1 MIALQLQVMFN
12 EISCTESSNTREVCA
27 MCNLSVDCV
36 CIYIYIYIPHIGIK
50 NNNFLHNFK
59 TLCFMYYNHE
69 VRIFRYNENTTLKK
83 SRNEAKTWSVI
94 LINLSSNFTRITLHR
109 RCFPV
114 CLPYGWPQFSET
126 PLLSCWMTCYVV

>member
-12 EISCTESSNTREVCA
+12 EISCTESSNTREVC
-27 MCNLSVDCV
+27 V
-36 CIYIYIYIPHIGIK
+36 YIPHIGIK
-50 NNNFLHNFK
+50 NNFFHNFK
-59 TLCFMYYNHE
+59 TLCFIYYNHQ